1 MVIYSFPA
9 LQVSTAGLATEPKQ
23 DSQITLATSANTKL
37 DTVNTNIGSTNTKL
51 DTANT
56 NLDTINTNLS
66 NIDAGIP
73 AALGQ
78 TTMAASMPITI
89 ASNQSA
95 LPVTLTSTTITGSVA
110 VTGTITANAG
120 TNLNT
125 SALALDSTV
134 AKDASLSTLNTS
146 VNTLLKPAST
156 LAAVTTVGAVTA
168 ITNALPTGANVIG
181 ALTANQSVNA
191 AQINGVTPLMGN
203 GVTGTGSLRV
213 TLASDTTSNTNALL
227 VKQAGKTAVNK
238 VRNDY
243 TSSSVT
249 TGAYVQLLTAAAFTT
264 ACTEVEI
271 FDSSGQTLFLA
282 TGAAASEVDQV
293 YILPG
298 GNGRIPLAIAASTR
312 ISVKAVSATASVG
325 ELTINFYS

>member
-9 LQVSTAGLATEPKQ
+9 LQVSTAGLATEAKQ

-56 NLDTINTNLS
+56 KLDTVNTNLS

-95 LPVTLTSTTITGSVA
+95 LPVTLTSTTITGSVTVA
-110 VTGTITANAG
+110 GTITANAG

-134 AKDASLSTLNTS
+134 AKDASLTTLNTS
-146 VNTLLKPAST
+146 VNTCLKPAST
-156 LAAVTTVGAVTA
+156 LAAVTVVTAVTA

-203 GVTGTGSLRV
+203 GTTGTGSLRV

-227 VKQAGKTAVNK
+227 FRQSGKSVVTTI
-238 VRNDY
+238 RNDY

-249 TGAYVQLLTAAAFTT
+249 TGAWVQLVASTGSAI
-264 ACTEVEI
+264 TEFDI
-271 FDSSGQTLFLA
+271 FDSSGQTLEIGI
-282 TGAAASEVDQV
+282 GAAASEARLI
-293 YILPG
+293 ILFPG
-298 GNGRIPLAIAASTR
+298 GNGRVPVNIAAATR
-312 ISVKAVSATASVG
+312 ISVRAISATANVG
-325 ELTINFYS
+325 ELNINFYS